1 MCNNNEIS
9 IIHKKRVEGGGL
21 ELSNIIGEPIKNKI
35 CIIVDDI
42 VDSAG
47 TLCASAE
54 LLKENGA
61 TVIYA
66 FVTHGVFS
74 GDAIEKINN
83 SPIEKLF
90 VTDSNTFDSKDSE
103 KIEKCSIPDIE
114 SQVWLR

>member
-1 MCNNNEIS
+1 MHCFANFFLNKKISTDDVVIVACDIGGVNRARIFSKIMCNNNEIS

-74 GDAIEKINN
+74 GM
-83 SPIEKLF
+83 
-90 VTDSNTFDSKDSE
+90 
-103 KIEKCSIPDIE
+103 
-114 SQVWLR
+114 Q